1 VAPISDD
8 TFIAINANVPKNS
21 KFPKFPGNEG
31 ITPDRFVIEQTTRI
45 IKNNSI
51 LDMLVIK

>member
-1 VAPISDD
+1 MSEDI
-8 TFIAINANVPKNS
+8 FIAINANVPKNS
-21 KFPKFPGNEG
+21 KLPKFPGNEG

-51 LDMLVIK
+51 LDKLVTK